1 MKKIRVAFF
10 AEILIEDFDGAS
22 RTMYQILNRIPR
34 DDFEF
39 MFFCGIPPDKE
50 LGFDVFQLPTITVP
64 FNTSYEAALP
74 FLAKKKLTQK
84 LEAFNPDIIHFASPS
99 PLGGF
104 ANKYGLS
111 NNIPV
116 VSIYHTHF
124 ISYMKYYFSFAKF
137 TIPYIQKKVQKI
149 TKRFYKDPQIVYVP
163 TKEIIKDLKE
173 KCELNGRNLKLWQR
187 GIDNKLFNPTKKD
200 KAYIQELVGNDNPN
214 ILFASRLVW
223 EKNLQ
228 SLIDLYKKCEA
239 EKAKVNFIVAGD
251 GVVRKELQ
259 RRMPNAT
266 FLGMLGHE
274 DLARVYASSDVFF
287 FPSVTE
293 TYGNVIIEAMASGI
307 PCVVANSGGPKSII
321 THGENGMICEVDNI
335 QEFWDTIK
343 ALLNDKERYH
353 KMVHDGLEFT
363 ESLSWDSLVNIYFED
378 LKYLVRKEDSLIEI
392 PVYS

>member
-22 RTMYQILNRIPR
+22 RTMYQILNRVPR

-39 MFFCGIPPDKE
+39 MFFCGVPPDKE
-50 LGFDVFQLPTITVP
+50 LGFDVFQLPTVTIP
-64 FNTSYEAALP
+64 YNTSYEAALP

-84 LEAFNPDIIHFASPS
+84 LEAFNPDVIHFASPS
-99 PLGGF
+99 PLGSF
-104 ANKYGLS
+104 ANKYGIA

-124 ISYMKYYFSFAKF
+124 ISYVKYYFDFAKF
-137 TIPYIQKKVQKI
+137 TIPFFQRKVKEI

-173 KCELNGRNLKLWQR
+173 KCELDGSNLKLWQR
-187 GIDNKLFNPTKKD
+187 GINNKLFNPTKKD
-200 KAYIQELVGNDNPN
+200 KEYMKKLVGNDNPN

-228 SLIDLYKKCEA
+228 CLIDFYKKCEE
-239 EKAKVNFIVAGD
+239 EKAEVNIIVAGD

-259 RRMPNAT
+259 RKMPNAK

-274 DLARVYASSDVFF
+274 ELAKVYASSDIFF
-287 FPSVTE
+287 FPSITE
-293 TYGNVIIEAMASGI
+293 TYGNVVVEAMASGT
-307 PCVVANSGGPKSII
+307 PCVVANGGGPKSFI
-321 THGENGMICEVDNI
+321 THGVNGMICEADNI
-335 QEFWDTIK
+335 QDFWDTIRD
-343 ALLNDKERYH
+343 LLNDKERYH

-363 ESLSWDSLVNIYFED
+363 DSLSWDTLVNVYFED
-378 LKYLVRKEDSLIEI
+378 LRHLVRKEGSTVKI

>member
-39 MFFCGIPPDKE
+39 MFFCGVPPDKE
-50 LGFDVFQLPTITVP
+50 LGFDVFQLPTITIP
-64 FNTSYEAALP
+64 YNTSYEAALP

-99 PLGGF
+99 PLGSF
-104 ANKYGLS
+104 ANKYGKA

-124 ISYMKYYFSFAKF
+124 ISYVKYYFDFAKF
-137 TIPYIQKKVQKI
+137 TIPYFQRKVKEI
-149 TKRFYKDPQIVYVP
+149 TKRFYRDPQIVYVP
-163 TKEIIKDLKE
+163 TREIIKDLKE
-173 KCELNGRNLKLWQR
+173 KCELDGHNLKLWQR
-187 GIDNKLFNPTKKD
+187 GINNKLFNPVKKD
-200 KAYIQELVGNDNPN
+200 KAYIRELVGNDKPN
-214 ILFASRLVW
+214 ILFVSRLVW

-228 SLIDLYKKCEA
+228 CLIDLYRKCEA
-239 EKAKVNFIVAGD
+239 EKAEVNFIVAGD

-259 RRMPNAT
+259 RKMPNAK

-274 DLARVYASSDVFF
+274 ELARVYASSDIFF

-293 TYGNVIIEAMASGI
+293 TYGNVVIEAMASGI
-307 PCVVANSGGPKSII
+307 PCVVANGGGPKSII
-321 THGENGMICEVDNI
+321 THGVNGMLCEADNI
-335 QEFWDTIK
+335 QEFWDTIQ

-363 ESLSWDSLVNIYFED
+363 DSLSWDRLVNIYFED
-378 LKYLVRKEDSLIEI
+378 LKYLVRKEDSFVEI